1 MCKSPLT
8 SSTIEQEI
16 NMNKS
21 LFAALLAAAFAMPFA
36 AQAEGSYVKLAVGQ
50 SNYSDIS
57 PVVPDLKPTGVLL
70 GLGYSFDKTWDVEL
84 GYIHFG
90 DGKHSETVGGTTSSL
105 KMKTQSIYLAGIG
118 NLPVTD
124 AFSVFGKLGIAVN
137 QSKATGTI
145 GTVVESEDNTKVQ
158 GLIGAGLNY
167 QFTKE
172 LAGQIDYT
180 YFGKVSDGDIKL
192 SLMSVGLRYGF

>member
-1 MCKSPLT
+1 MK
-8 SSTIEQEI
+8 
-16 NMNKS
+16 KS
-21 LFAALLAAAFAMPFA
+21 LFAALFAAALVVPFA

-70 GLGYSFDKTWDVEL
+70 GLGYSFDKTWDMEL

-124 AFSVFGKLGIAVN
+124 AFSVFGKLGLAVN
-137 QSKATGTI
+137 QSKSTDTLGSA
-145 GTVVESEDNTKVQ
+145 VSKDDNTKVQ
-158 GLIGAGLNY
+158 GLIGAGLSY

-172 LAGQIDYT
+172 LAAQIDYT
-180 YFGKVSDGDIKL
+180 YFGKVSDGAMKL
-192 SLMSVGLRYGF
+192 SLVSVGLRYGF